1 MKLSVYVLGREVA
14 VLESAGDFKSVLTYL
29 PNTAVEDFVSL
40 TMPVRTESWVWDD
53 QLPPVFQ
60 MNLPEGYLLQVLQEQ
75 FGPHVGASPLALLS
89 VVGRNMVG
97 RLQVAAHGAR
107 LDEPAKP
114 VEVADLLQ
122 GDNSE
127 AAFAELVRQ
136 HATSGV
142 SGVLPKFLDAQK
154 ETRQKVTGSGQRL
167 GKNQKATL
175 LTRRHIIKGSS
186 SRLPFAALN
195 EYLCMQVL
203 AKVLPSAKTE
213 VSRDG
218 NALVVHRFDV
228 NDEGQPLW
236 GMEDFCALLG
246 RRPAQKY
253 ETTWER
259 IARAVRDHVPGS
271 RQYETFQHLAAILL
285 LTYALRN
292 ADCHAKNVALLY
304 TSRADVHL
312 SPAYDFLT
320 TSVYAG
326 YQNNPPG
333 ISFGGKKTW
342 APGKNLSKFIAATFG
357 IPLREQSEMIER
369 ISDSVAD
376 VVPLVRSKMSE
387 IPEFKDTGKRMLLAW
402 QEGIYGLRDRRV
414 YSVGDWPAGKAF
426 DGISDLPPLQ
436 SPRSVVGR
444 SPLLGTRSGSPR
456 KKP

>member
-1 MKLSVYVLGREVA
+1 MKLLVYVLGREVA
-14 VLESAGDFKSVLTYL
+14 VLESAGDFKSILSYL
-29 PNTAVEDFVSL
+29 PNTADDDFVSL

-53 QLPPVFQ
+53 QLPPIFQ

-75 FGPHVGASPLALLS
+75 FGPHIGASPLALLS

-97 RLQVAAHGAR
+97 RIQVAGPGAQ

-114 VEVADLLQ
+114 VEVADLLK

-127 AAFAELVRQ
+127 EAFAELVRQ

-142 SGVLPKFLDAQK
+142 SGVLPKFLDAQE
-154 ETRQKVTGSGQRL
+154 ETRHEAAASGRRL
-167 GKNQKATL
+167 GPHQKATL

-186 SRLPFAALN
+186 GRLPFAALN
-195 EYLCMQVL
+195 EHMCMQVL

-228 NDEGQPLW
+228 NDQGQPLW

-246 RRPAQKY
+246 LRPAQKY

-259 IARAVRDHVPGS
+259 IARAVRDHVPGN
-271 RQYETFQHLAAILL
+271 RQYETFQHLASILL

-292 ADCHAKNVALLY
+292 ADCHAKNIALLY

-342 APGKNLSKFIAATFG
+342 TPGQNLSKFITAIFG
-357 IPLREQSEMIER
+357 IPLREQSEMVER

-376 VVPLVRSKMSE
+376 VVPLIGNKISDLSE
-387 IPEFKDTGKRMLLAW
+387 FRDTGKRMLLAW
-402 QEGIYGLRDRRV
+402 QEGVSGLRDRRV
-414 YSVGDWPAGKAF
+414 YSVGDWPAGIVF
-426 DGISDLPPLQ
+426 EGVSDAPRLK

-444 SPLLGTRSGSPR
+444 SPLLGGRSQVPS
-456 KKP
+456 KKT

>member
-1 MKLSVYVLGREVA
+1 
-14 VLESAGDFKSVLTYL
+14 
-29 PNTAVEDFVSL
+29 
-40 TMPVRTESWVWDD
+40 
-53 QLPPVFQ
+53 
-60 MNLPEGYLLQVLQEQ
+60 MNLPEGYLPQVLQEQ
-75 FGPHVGASPLALLS
+75 FGPHVGASPLAPLS

-97 RLQVAAHGAR
+97 RIQVAAAGAK

-127 AAFAELVRQ
+127 EAFAALVRQ

-142 SGVLPKFLDAQK
+142 SGVLPKFLDAQE
-154 ETRQKVTGSGQRL
+154 ETKQEPTATGRRL
-167 GKNQKATL
+167 GPHQKATL
-175 LTRRHIIKGSS
+175 LTRRHIIKRSS
-186 SRLPFAALN
+186 GRLPFAALN

-203 AKVLPSAKTE
+203 SNVLPSAKTE

-228 NDEGQPLW
+228 NEDGQPLW

-246 RRPAQKY
+246 LRPAKKY

-259 IARAVRDHVPGS
+259 IARAVRDHVSGN

-292 ADCHAKNVALLY
+292 ADRHAKNIAFLY
-304 TSRADVHL
+304 TSRANVHL

-320 TSVYAG
+320 TSVYVG

-342 APGKNLSKFIAATFG
+342 TPGKKLSKFIAEPSAY
-357 IPLREQSEMIER
+357 PYESN
-369 ISDSVAD
+369 
-376 VVPLVRSKMSE
+376 
-387 IPEFKDTGKRMLLAW
+387 PE
-402 QEGIYGLRDRRV
+402 
-414 YSVGDWPAGKAF
+414 
-426 DGISDLPPLQ
+426 
-436 SPRSVVGR
+436 
-444 SPLLGTRSGSPR
+444 
-456 KKP
+456 